1 MTTTFLKHI
10 IATAL
15 AFAGISATGQNKM
28 GERRVYYLDATYSM
42 ITPSKLW
49 NPVRNDLEK
58 AINAIED
65 EDTEIYVVAFGG
77 NNGEELRTWHGHAT
91 PDGKR
96 SIVSGFQSFDPQR
109 NTMTYLDRP
118 LTDFYREKVAQDRV
132 TYCFLM
138 TDGRDENKDP
148 NMFYDSLR
156 QWGNRYKDSNVY
168 GFYVMLNRE
177 AKDNSIE
184 SIINTQEHL
193 WKVESADVNINLIRL
208 DNKALF
214 NVRSDDFIE
223 LPISGNTSGLK
234 FKASFPQD
242 CDLIANS
249 CEVKDGKLR
258 VSVSV
263 KRDCHRMPESFSNFL
278 TVELTNGGDYDFLVT
293 DNVDVECC
301 NNRERIL
308 RTPADAQDFGKV
320 NHHDAFFFVPGKIKP
335 VKKTLQFG
343 FNSEAKDDSGTFAE
357 LKFVDKKGNDVS
369 AEDMIITVNGVT
381 LADNSFRITS
391 SDDDAE
397 IEISFTP
404 GARKGKHKGYLRI
417 VASNLQRVNN
427 DICAGGSI
435 DACTWVVHNNKT
447 MNPLK
452 LALISLLAVL
462 LTAFAL
468 WIFILKPVFY
478 PKFGSVQKVFSVPGM
493 APLMIKFKGARK
505 VIVSAN
511 PQKRQSAW
519 NRFWTGKI
527 IYKVH
532 PAFVAPIVFKP
543 SRGRKVL
550 AMVQSNSY
558 RVQPN
563 PMPCIGSASIIDIQR
578 NCRIVVN

>member
-1 MTTTFLKHI
+1 MKTTFLKHI
-10 IATAL
+10 MAVAL
-15 AFAGISATGQNKM
+15 VFAGISAAGQNKM

-58 AINAIED
+58 AINAIEN

-91 PDGKR
+91 PNGKR

-148 NMFYDSLR
+148 DMFHDCLK

-184 SIINTQEHL
+184 SIINAQEHL

-214 NVRSDDFIE
+214 NVRSDEFIE

-242 CDLIANS
+242 CDLIAKN

-258 VSVSV
+258 VEVNV
-263 KRDCHRMPESFSNFL
+263 KGNCYRMPELFSNSL
-278 TVELTNGGDYDFLVT
+278 AVELINGGDFDFLVT
-293 DNVDVECC
+293 DNIDVECR
-301 NNRERIL
+301 NTKERIL
-308 RTPADAQDFGKV
+308 RTSADVQDFGKV
-320 NHHDAFFFVPGKIKP
+320 NHHDAFLFVPSKTKP

-343 FNSEAKDDSGTFAE
+343 FNSEAKDDSATFAE

-369 AEDMIITVNGVT
+369 AKDMAITVNGVT
-381 LADNSFRITS
+381 LAENSFRITS
-391 SDDDAE
+391 SDDNAE
-397 IEISFTP
+397 IEISFAP
-404 GARKGKHKGYLRI
+404 EARKGKYKGYLRI
-417 VASNLQRVNN
+417 VDTNLQRVNN
-427 DICAGGSI
+427 DICVGGGV
-435 DACTWVVHNNKT
+435 DACTWVVYNNKT

-452 LALISLLAVL
+452 QVLVSLLAVL

-468 WIFILKPVFY
+468 WMFILKPVFY
-478 PKFGSVQKVFSVPGM
+478 PRFGSIQKVFSVPGM
-493 APLMIKFKGARK
+493 APLIIKFKGARM

-511 PQKRQSAW
+511 PQKRQSVW
-519 NRFWTGKI
+519 NRFLTGKI
-527 IYKVH
+527 VYKIH

-550 AMVQSNSY
+550 ARVQPNSY
-558 RVQPN
+558 QVQPN
-563 PMPCIGSASIIDIQR
+563 PMPSIGSASIIDIQR
-578 NCRIVVN
+578 NQRIVVN